1 MNFCFKLVKPFS
13 NIPKKHILLSIEGNI
28 GAGKTTF
35 LRLLKE
41 SLKIPFEVVP
51 EPVSDWQRFGD
62 SNNKIELLDLFYKD
76 QRNMRI
82 FERSIYSD
90 KLILS
95 MKFITI
101 IIVPRHIFA
110 INAHNNGFFNEVEWE
125 MYNEWY
131 DF

>member
-51 EPVSDWQRFGD
+51 EPVADWQRFGD
-62 SNNKIELLDLFYKD
+62 SNNKIDLLDLFYKD
-76 QRNMRI
+76 PKKYAYIFQSYCFFSRLKNWTLNQNNYDTQILI

-90 KLILS
+90 K
-95 MKFITI
+95 
-101 IIVPRHIFA
+101 
-110 INAHNNGFFNEVEWE
+110 
-125 MYNEWY
+125 
-131 DF
+131 